1 MDVKT
6 FLIETEEFKMEYMS
20 IDDYIYI
27 CNNFTKLCKIHSIE
41 LSVKDNVLRYGVLK
55 DEVLRQLSLHR
66 LKQETKEAVLD
77 TIKKEGYELI
87 EKEDIEYK
95 YPDRIKRYIEDIH
108 SYTIET
114 HSLNGASY
122 ELDLILRDNQ
132 IAVYRG
138 KSKLGAIDLFKR
150 GEFNQWRLTL
160 FLEELGK
167 TEDLPL
173 TVSSYFLREI
183 EKEGFN
189 EMKILK

>member
-27 CNNFTKLCKIHSIE
+27 CNNSSKLCKIHSIE
-41 LSVKDNVLRYGVLK
+41 LSVKDNKLRYGVLK

-66 LKQETKEAVLD
+66 LKEETKEAVLD
-77 TIKKEGYELI
+77 TIKKEGYEII

-95 YPDRIKRYIEDIH
+95 YPDRIKRYIENVH
-108 SYTIET
+108 SHTIEA

-122 ELDLILRDNQ
+122 ELDLILRSNQ
-132 IAVYRG
+132 IALYRG

-150 GEFNQWRLTL
+150 GEFNQWGLTL

-167 TEDLPL
+167 VEDLPL

-183 EKEGFN
+183 EKDGFN

>member
-20 IDDYIYI
+20 IDEYIYI
-27 CNNFTKLCKIHSIE
+27 CNNFSKICKMHSIE
-41 LSVKDNVLRYGVLK
+41 LSIKDNVLRHGVLK
-55 DEVLRQLSLHR
+55 EEVLRQLSLHR
-66 LKQETKEAVLD
+66 LKEETTEAVLD
-77 TIKKEGYELI
+77 TIRKEGYELI

-95 YPDRIKRYIEDIH
+95 YPDRLKRYIEDVHYHAIK
-108 SYTIET
+108 T

-122 ELDLILRDNQ
+122 ELDLNLRSNQ
-132 IAVYRG
+132 IALYRG
-138 KSKLGAIDLFKR
+138 ESKLGAIDLFKR
-150 GEFNQWRLTL
+150 GEFNQWGLTL
-160 FLEELGK
+160 FLEEPGK